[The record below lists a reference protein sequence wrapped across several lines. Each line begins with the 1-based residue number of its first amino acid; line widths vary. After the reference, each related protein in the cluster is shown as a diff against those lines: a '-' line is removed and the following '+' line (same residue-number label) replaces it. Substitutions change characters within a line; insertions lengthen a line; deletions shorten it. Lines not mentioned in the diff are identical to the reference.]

1 MTFRGVLGQFRDAVH
16 EEAAQSAPPVF
27 SWREQSKTRPV
38 LRWAVAAVLAL
49 AIGAIPFYENARQR
63 QRAAEQAIADEL
75 LMEQVNEGLSR
86 SVPLAMSSL
95 AGY

>member
-1 MTFRGVLGQFRDAVH
+1 MKFRGVLGQFRDAVD
-16 EEAAQSAPPVF
+16 EEAARSEPPAF
-27 SWREQSKTRPV
+27 SWRERSKSRPA
-38 LRWAVAAVLAL
+38 LRWAVAAVVAI
-49 AIGAIPFYENARQR
+49 AIGAIPVYENARQR

>member
-1 MTFRGVLGQFRDAVH
+1 MKFRGVLGQFRDAVH
-16 EEAAQSAPPVF
+16 EEAAQSEPPVF
-27 SWREQSKTRPV
+27 SWRERSRPMPV
-38 LRWAVAAVLAL
+38 WRWAVAAIVTI

-63 QRAAEQAIADEL
+63 QRASEQAIADEI

-86 SVPLAMSSL
+86 SVPLAMSPL